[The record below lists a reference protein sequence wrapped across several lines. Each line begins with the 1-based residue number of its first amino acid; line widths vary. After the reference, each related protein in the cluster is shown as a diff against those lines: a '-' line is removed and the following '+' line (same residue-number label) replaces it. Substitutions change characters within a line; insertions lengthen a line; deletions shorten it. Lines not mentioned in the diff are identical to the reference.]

1 MRLVHC
7 KRILSKGLIPLG
19 DSMKQQTKKAA
30 VHVTM
35 DGICKDRRYDF
46 EGLSLYREGWKVH
59 YVKDGETTVYQ
70 EFPFQKSLVQGT
82 VAFCNEAWTRMKKAL
97 IV

>member
-19 DSMKQQTKKAA
+19 DSMKQQTKTAA
-30 VHVTM
+30 VQVTM

-46 EGLSLYREGWKVH
+46 KGLSLYRKNFEVH
-59 YVKDGETTVYQ
+59 FVKDGETTVYKM
-70 EFPFQKSLVQGT
+70 FPFKKSLLHGT
-82 VAFCNEAWTRMKKAL
+82 IAFCNEAWTRMA
-97 IV
+97 